1 MAKMKIHINELGP
14 VKDSDIELAPMMIY
28 TGASGLGKSYVN
40 FLTYYVFNEFANE
53 KLQGFLRSKIEG
65 KKLENNRMTFSF
77 TLSELRTYLSDKA
90 KPFLEELLAYPGLNC
105 SVGFITEDSLEE
117 KYQIEI
123 EISNQSHNDKAKED
137 ISINECYCYVNGRK
151 QHLWYITDNV
161 YPSICFMVSQ
171 DLSVQIFGKAF
182 LTSFILPPGRTSLV
196 GTGFSLFNAVST
208 IGMYGRYLH
217 DYDLIRTKKHPSASI
232 ESFEEKTD
240 KQVFISQIK
249 KIIHGEILQDKD
261 GIQLKMESGQ
271 QLPLSAAASSIRE
284 LSPLLF
290 WIQNRDISASSV
302 CLEEP
307 EAHAHP
313 EMQFD
318 IADLLASCINK
329 GAYLQ
334 ITTHS
339 DYILSRLNQL
349 IRLYKF
355 QQKDNDAFEKSE
367 FVKSKRQ
374 LLNPQNIKAYHFI
387 YSGEK
392 GHVVIENL
400 DLNDGIPFDSFRSII
415 TKQILFDDKI
425 SKLVGDD
432 DE

>member
-53 KLQGFLRSKIEG
+53 KLSDFLTPKIEG
-65 KKLENNRMTFSF
+65 KKWEGNKLSFFF
-77 TLSELRTYLSDKA
+77 TLSDLRTYLSEKA
-90 KPFLEELLAYPGLNC
+90 KPFLEWILAYPGLNC
-105 SVGFITEDSLEE
+105 SVGFITDDTLEE
-117 KYQIEI
+117 KYKVEAFA
-123 EISNQSHNDKAKED
+123 ETNKVEGKED
-137 ISINECYCYVNGRK
+137 LSINECICSINGRSRSTWYFTEYVN
-151 QHLWYITDNV
+151 
-161 YPSICFMVSQ
+161 SAICSMVAQ
-171 DLSVQIFGKAF
+171 DISEKILDKYFAASY
-182 LTSFILPPGRTSLV
+182 ILPPGRTALV
-196 GTGFSLFNAVST
+196 GTGFSLFKTVSD
-208 IGMYGRYLH
+208 IGMYDKYLH
-217 DYDLIRTKKHPSASI
+217 DYDILRKKNPRFFINLIS
-232 ESFEEKTD
+232 EKEKSD
-240 KQVFISQIK
+240 DQFFLSQIQK
-249 KIIHGEILQDKD
+249 LIHGELVQDKD
-261 GIQLKMESGQ
+261 GILLKLENGQ
-271 QLPLSAAASSIRE
+271 SIPLSAAASSIRE

-392 GHVVIENL
+392 GHVVIKNL

>member
-53 KLQGFLRSKIEG
+53 KLSDFLTPKIEG
-65 KKLENNRMTFSF
+65 KKWKGNKLSFFF
-77 TLSELRTYLSDKA
+77 TLSDLRTYLSEKA
-90 KPFLEELLAYPGLNC
+90 KPFLEWILAYPGLNC
-105 SVGFITEDSLEE
+105 SVGFITDDTLEE
-117 KYQIEI
+117 KYKVEAFA
-123 EISNQSHNDKAKED
+123 ETNKVEGKED
-137 ISINECYCYVNGRK
+137 LSINECICSINGRSRSTWYLTEYVN
-151 QHLWYITDNV
+151 
-161 YPSICFMVSQ
+161 SAICSMVAQ
-171 DLSVQIFGKAF
+171 DISEKILDKYFAASY
-182 LTSFILPPGRTSLV
+182 ILPPGRTALV
-196 GTGFSLFNAVST
+196 GTGFSLFKTVSD
-208 IGMYGRYLH
+208 IGMYDKYLH
-217 DYDLIRTKKHPSASI
+217 DYDILRKKNPRFFINLIS
-232 ESFEEKTD
+232 EKEKSD
-240 KQVFISQIK
+240 DQFFISQIQK
-249 KIIHGEILQDKD
+249 LIHGELVQDKD
-261 GIQLKMESGQ
+261 GILLKLENGQ
-271 QLPLSAAASSIRE
+271 SIPLSAAASSIRE

-392 GHVVIENL
+392 GHVVIKNL